1 MGFEEMIQGVL
12 SKTISAEQEIF
23 TSWTRTNNDAMG
35 ISKTFFKTREVQ
47 SIIEKSKSSI
57 DRARVDIDNAKQSSK
72 WEAIEENLE
81 KMSDSADKVVK
92 AGSDLA
98 MSERNYLDME
108 QTMYGMWAQF
118 YGYGARRRVWRLK
131 DYIS

>member
-1 MGFEEMIQGVL
+1 
-12 SKTISAEQEIF
+12 
-23 TSWTRTNNDAMG
+23 MG
-35 ISKTFFKTREVQ
+35 ISRTFFKTREVQ
-47 SIIEKSKSSI
+47 SIIEKSKSAI
-57 DRARVDIDNAKQSSK
+57 DRARVYIDNAKQSSK

-81 KMSDSADKVVK
+81 KMSDSVDEVVK

-118 YGYGARRRVWRLK
+118 YGYRARRRVWRLK
-131 DYIS
+131 DYISRINQTKPVEQLAEKDLEAAVKKW